1 MINGYCCK
9 NFVDLI
15 SSIPESNI
23 QVSAMIQESVIQ
35 FKHRKCVHF
44 GLLQYW
50 NATRSQ
56 SSFILHLPLELY
68 TLHVFSIFN
77 ISFQKERMLLLHLH
91 MNITATPQMVPL
103 GHQIYIILQVLFYI
117 QMFKSVWTQV
127 PNIRRKSL
135 INSTWDIWL
144 PLVQSAVI
152 KR

>member
-15 SSIPESNI
+15 SSIPGSNI
-23 QVSAMIQESVIQ
+23 QVSAMIQESAIQ
-35 FKHRKCVHF
+35 FKHRKCVYF
-44 GLLQYW
+44 CLLQYW

-91 MNITATPQMVPL
+91 MNITATPHMVPL
-103 GHQIYIILQVLFYI
+103 ATKSTSFYKSSSIPKCSSLSGPKYPILGEN
-117 QMFKSVWTQV
+117 
-127 PNIRRKSL
+127 P
-135 INSTWDIWL
+135 
-144 PLVQSAVI
+144 
-152 KR
+152 